1 MNDLSLYVIS
11 LSTYLCYLFKKLH
24 SSDFY
29 LDYKYLIC
37 QPTSVQMAYSTV
49 TQMQKSQDSSLD
61 QKFQFQA
68 CLSFIICSFFFKP
81 SDAEKE
87 LADNIES
94 MWLNLFNDSVN
105 VEHALGGIKRMFT
118 EVPLNAS
125 PSEYRC

>member
-1 MNDLSLYVIS
+1 
-11 LSTYLCYLFKKLH
+11 
-24 SSDFY
+24 
-29 LDYKYLIC
+29 
-37 QPTSVQMAYSTV
+37 MAYSIV

-68 CLSFIICSFFFKP
+68 CLSFIICPFFFFFFKP

-87 LADNIES
+87 LVDNIES
-94 MWLNLFNDSVN
+94 MWSNLFNDSLT